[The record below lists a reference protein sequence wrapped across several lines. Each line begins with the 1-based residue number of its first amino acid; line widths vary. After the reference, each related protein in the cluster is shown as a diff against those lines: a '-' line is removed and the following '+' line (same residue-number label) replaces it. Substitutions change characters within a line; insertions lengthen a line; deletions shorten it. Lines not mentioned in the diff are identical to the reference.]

1 MSTSN
6 KILYEHLKDYP
17 TSTEG
22 YHEIGNR
29 AVAAALYCEHMP
41 EVAEASPEK
50 SPSYGK
56 KSRTVIAVKTLD
68 PASIR
73 KWRAA

>member
-1 MSTSN
+1 MSGPN
-6 KILYEHLKDYP
+6 KIQYEHLEDYP

-22 YHEIGNR
+22 YRKIGNR

-41 EVAEASPEK
+41 DIAEASPERK
-50 SPSYGK
+50 P
-56 KSRTVIAVKTLD
+56 RTAIAMKTLD

-73 KWRAA
+73 KWRDA

>member
-1 MSTSN
+1 
-6 KILYEHLKDYP
+6 
-17 TSTEG
+17 
-22 YHEIGNR
+22 
-29 AVAAALYCEHMP
+29 MP

-50 SPSYGK
+50 SLSYGK